1 MMDPEMMRLA
11 QEQMSRMSPDD
22 LARMQQQLMSNPNL
36 IKLASE
42 SMKNMKPEDLRRAA
56 QQLNQA
62 RPEDMRNMTEKIA
75 NTTPEEFAAMKAQA
89 DAQMSYAISGAKMLK
104 KQGNELHNRGEY
116 SDAAAKYKLAKDNL
130 KSIPSSAAHSL
141 QLQCTLNLMACY
153 LKIGKFDEC
162 ISEGS
167 EVLTYDSSNVKA
179 YYRRGQAY
187 KELGKLE
194 AAVADLS
201 KAHEICP
208 EDETIAEVLRD
219 AEEKLAREGG
229 GKNLPKGVVIEEIVG
244 DDASEP
250 SSSQRSSS
258 AAYTISQPHEGAGD
272 SVRSE
277 SSKSARDAPASIRP
291 SQDYMSKS
299 DSEGLSKLGMQG
311 MSPELVKTA
320 TDMIGTMK
328 PEELQKMF
336 EVASSLNGTSS
347 VAPNLGTNMPEMSP
361 DMVKMASD
369 MIGKMSP
376 DELQN
381 MLNFATQMGGPSCAP
396 GISENNTQS
405 SSRATSS
412 STLRSERP
420 SSQNIAA
427 NPDEI
432 LNGQRLGQSSSSVPP
447 STADMQETMR
457 NSMKDPAMRQM
468 FTSMM
473 KNMSPEMMANMSKQF
488 GMKLSKED
496 AAKAQQAMSSLSPED
511 LDRMM
516 RWMERA
522 QQGVEVAKKTKN
534 WLLGKRGLILAI
546 VMLILAFILHQLG
559 FIGG

>member
-1 MMDPEMMRLA
+1 
-11 QEQMSRMSPDD
+11 
-22 LARMQQQLMSNPNL
+22 MSNPDL
-36 IKLASE
+36 FKLASE
-42 SMKNMKPEDLRRAA
+42 SMKNMKAEDLKRAA

-62 RPEDMRNMTEKIA
+62 RPEDMRDMTEKIA

-104 KQGNELHNRGEY
+104 KQGNELHNRGQY

-130 KSIPSSAAHSL
+130 KSIPSSAAHTL

-153 LKIGKFDEC
+153 LKTGKFDEC

-194 AAVADLS
+194 AAATDLS
-201 KAHEICP
+201 KAHEISP

-219 AEEKLAREGG
+219 TEEKLAREGG
-229 GKNLPKGVVIEEIVG
+229 GTNLRKGVVIEEVVE
-244 DDASEP
+244 DDTLEP
-250 SSSQRSSS
+250 SSSERSSPPGYS
-258 AAYTISQPHEGAGD
+258 VSQPPEGAGN
-272 SVRSE
+272 SGRSE
-277 SSKSARDAPASIRP
+277 FSKSSRDDTATIRS
-291 SQDYMSKS
+291 SQNHVSKS
-299 DSEGLSKLGMQG
+299 DPEVLSKLGMQG

-320 TDMIGTMK
+320 SDMIGTMK

-336 EVASSLNGTSS
+336 EVASSLNDTSS
-347 VAPNLGTNMPEMSP
+347 VAPNLGPNMPEMSP

-381 MLNFATQMGGPSCAP
+381 MLNFATQMGGPSGAP
-396 GISENNTQS
+396 QRSENNFQS
-405 SSRATSS
+405 SSRATTSS
-412 STLRSERP
+412 SPLRSENNFRP
-420 SSQNIAA
+420 SSSQTIVE

-432 LNGQRLGQSSSSVPP
+432 SNNQRMGQSSSSVPP
-447 STADMQETMR
+447 CTADMQETMR

-468 FTSMM
+468 FSSMM
-473 KNMSPEMMANMSKQF
+473 KNMSPEMMANMSEQF

-559 FIGG
+559 FIGR

>member
-11 QEQMSRMSPDD
+11 QEQMRRMSPDD
-22 LARMQQQLMSNPNL
+22 LARMQQQ
-36 IKLASE
+36 
-42 SMKNMKPEDLRRAA
+42 
-56 QQLNQA
+56 
-62 RPEDMRNMTEKIA
+62 
-75 NTTPEEFAAMKAQA
+75 
-89 DAQMSYAISGAKMLK
+89 
-104 KQGNELHNRGEY
+104 GNELHSCGQY

-130 KSIPSSAAHSL
+130 KNVPSSAAHNL

-153 LKIGKFDEC
+153 LKTGEFDEC

-187 KELGKLE
+187 KELGKFE

-201 KAHEICP
+201 KAHEISP

-219 AEEKLAREGG
+219 TEEKLAREGG
-229 GKNLPKGVVIEEIVG
+229 EVNRRKGVVIEEVVE
-244 DDASEP
+244 DDSLQS

-258 AAYTISQPHEGAGD
+258 PGYTVSQPPEGAGN
-272 SVRSE
+272 SGPSE
-277 SSKSARDAPASIRP
+277 SSKGSRDDPASIRL
-291 SQDYMSKS
+291 SQNYVSKS
-299 DSEGLSKLGMQG
+299 DPEALSKLGMQG

-320 TDMIGTMK
+320 SEMIGTMK

-347 VAPNLGTNMPEMSP
+347 VAPNLGPNMPEMSP

-381 MLNFATQMGGPSCAP
+381 MLNFATQMDGPSSASRR
-396 GISENNTQS
+396 SENNFQS
-405 SSRATSS
+405 SSRATISS
-412 STLRSERP
+412 SPLRSENNFGP
-420 SSQNIAA
+420 SSSHTTAMNH
-427 NPDEI
+427 DRI
-432 LNGQRLGQSSSSVPP
+432 LNGQRMGQSSSSVLPT
-447 STADMQETMR
+447 TADMQETMR

-468 FTSMM
+468 FASMM
-473 KNMSPEMMANMSKQF
+473 TNMNPEMMANMSEQF

-522 QQGVEVAKKTKN
+522 QQGVEVVKKTKN
-534 WLLGKRGLILAI
+534 WLLGRRGLILAI

-559 FIGG
+559 FIGR